1 MDAESD
7 LVAPTKSWVERQF
20 SAGLP
25 AGTRTLR
32 LKLRGERGEGTNND
46 AYFDAVTADL
56 LLHGGG
62 AGSLPPVLATWRFQ
76 VPSSEAYEVYAK
88 WPESAGHASDAGYRV
103 FHAAGASTAV
113 VRSQRQGGGL
123 WTRLGSFGFEAGRE
137 HWVELTDQDD
147 GGVVADAIYVVK
159 AARSYD
165 SYSWAPGLPSAGD
178 YAVYAK
184 WAADAGRAA

>member
-1 MDAESD
+1 M
-7 LVAPTKSWVERQF
+7 
-20 SAGLP
+20 
-25 AGTRTLR
+25 
-32 LKLRGERGEGTNND
+32 
-46 AYFDAVTADL
+46 
-56 LLHGGG
+56 
-62 AGSLPPVLATWRFQ
+62 LAIWRFQ

-137 HWVELTDQDD
+137 HWVELTDQGD
-147 GGVVADAIYVVK
+147 GVVVADAIYVVK